1 MDSLDQDMLAYV
13 RVLETRTANGG
24 GNSIPVLAR
33 CYETHGKDVCLEW
46 LENHFGDSMAWAKT
60 DFVKRREAMLER
72 GGIE

>member
-1 MDSLDQDMLAYV
+1 QDMLAYV

-46 LENHFGDSMAWAKT
+46 LENHFGGFHGVGK
-60 DFVKRREAMLER
+60 
-72 GGIE
+72 